1 MAAEKI
7 NLSAQMAQVQAM
19 RTESMSHES
28 LIRHLT
34 NLDTESTLQL
44 LRTRTDFVQQKHF
57 RYNMLYRGIP
67 VWGERILISENSS
80 RQIVSMFGNA
90 IVGLNRDIVD
100 ITPAFD
106 AKTVLENMKA
116 RQRAATKATWA
127 TWNYANETS
136 NLVVY
141 VNKEGIAYLSYAVSF
156 FGDVPEGG
164 QPTRP
169 TYIVNAKTGEVIYEF
184 EGLMYETAGGPGGNL
199 KVGKY
204 IYGVNYDPL
213 QVAAEGGKLVMKTAN
228 VITVNLNHSY
238 SSSNTPW
245 SFNPPD
251 NTVKEINGAYSP
263 LNDAH
268 YFGGIVFKMYKEYF
282 NTDPLEQ
289 GVVLTLRV
297 HYGNSYENA
306 FWDGSAMSFGDGRTW
321 FYPLVSLDVVAHEVS
336 HGFTE
341 KESNLIYSGQ
351 SGGIN
356 EAFSDIAG
364 EGAKYFMTGTN
375 DFQVGANIFKAA
387 NEALRYM
394 DDPTRDGSSI
404 GHIND
409 YYDGLDVHYSSGVYN
424 KAFYTL
430 AKRPGWNT
438 RKAFEVFTKA
448 NMDYWQPSTDF
459 ISGAEGVRK
468 ATVDYGYNTADVS
481 AAFAVVGI
489 TVAQ

>member
-1 MAAEKI
+1 MAADKI
-7 NLSAQMAQVQAM
+7 CLSEQMAQVQAM
-19 RTESMSHES
+19 RTEGMSHES
-28 LIRHLT
+28 VIRNLT

-44 LRTRTDFVQQKHF
+44 IRTRTDFVQQKHF

-67 VWGERILISENSS
+67 VWGEQIVIAEDSA

-90 IVGLNRDIVD
+90 FVGLERDIVD
-100 ITPAFD
+100 VTPAFD
-106 AKTVLENMKA
+106 AKTALANMKA
-116 RQRAATKATWA
+116 HQRGESKA

-136 NLVVY
+136 DLVIY
-141 VNKEGIAYLSYAVSF
+141 INEEGTAYLSYAVSF
-156 FGDVPEGG
+156 FADIPEGG
-164 QPTRP
+164 QPTQP
-169 TYIVNAKTGEVIYEF
+169 TYIVNAKTSEVIFEF
-184 EGLMYETAGGPGGNL
+184 DGLMYEGATASGPGGNQ

-204 IYGVNYDPL
+204 EYGL
-213 QVAAEGGKLVMKTAN
+213 QYPPMAVTAEGNKLVMKTDN
-228 VITVNLNHSY
+228 VITVNLNHG
-238 SSSNTPW
+238 SSGSTPW
-245 SFNPPD
+245 SFNPPA
-251 NTVKEINGAYSP
+251 NTHKEINGAYCP

-268 YFGGIVFKMYKEYF
+268 FFGGIVFNLYKEYF
-282 NTDPLEQ
+282 GTSPLKP
-289 GVVLTLRV
+289 GVKLTLRV

-306 FWDGSAMSFGDGRTW
+306 FWDGSAMSFGDGKTR

-336 HGFTE
+336 HGFTQ
-341 KESNLIYSGQ
+341 KESNLTYSGK

-375 DFQVGANIFKAA
+375 DFEVGAAIFKQAGK
-387 NEALRYM
+387 ALRYM
-394 DDPTRDGSSI
+394 YNPPLDGRSV
-404 GHIND
+404 GHVKD
-409 YYDGLDVHYSSGVYN
+409 YYNGMDVHYSSGIYN
-424 KAFYTL
+424 KAFYLL
-430 AKRPGWNT
+430 AKTPGWNT
-438 RKAFEVFTKA
+438 RMAFEVFTKA